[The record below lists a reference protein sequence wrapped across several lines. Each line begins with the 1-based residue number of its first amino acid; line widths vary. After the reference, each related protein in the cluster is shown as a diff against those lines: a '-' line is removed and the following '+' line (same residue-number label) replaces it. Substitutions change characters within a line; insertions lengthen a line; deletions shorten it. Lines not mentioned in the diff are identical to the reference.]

1 MYRLEWVERRKLDA
15 PAISGANQIAKVS
28 PVVWKLGWTSF
39 LTDISSEM
47 VNSVLPVYVVLHL
60 HLSPLQYGAIDGV
73 YNGLA
78 VVLVS
83 LAAGLT
89 ADRSKRHK
97 GVALAGYGFSAACKL
112 ALLAA
117 GGVWGWLIAIVGL
130 DRIGK
135 GVRTAPRDALI
146 SLNTHPQAMASAFAV
161 HRALD
166 AGGAL
171 LGPVVAF
178 FLLAQMPGAFDV
190 LWVTSFLFAILG
202 VAVLW
207 LYVPTPEASLFPDEQ
222 RVSWRSLSSLFAS
235 RRFVALAGCGLLLS
249 VGTIN
254 DGFIYLVL
262 QEKGGVN
269 SGFLPLF
276 FVVTAF
282 SYMLFSIPAGLCADR
297 FGRGPVFLS
306 GYAVLG
312 IVYSLLLF
320 APAVG
325 PATQAG
331 CLLLLGL
338 YYAGT
343 EGVLMAMASSSISS
357 ELRASGL
364 AALASA
370 IALGKMG
377 SSLLFGWMWD
387 AYGRRPAIMTLGV
400 ILAVALITALVTL
413 RISAASG
420 GAGGDGVLSSATDRG
435 AE

>member
-1 MYRLEWVERRKLDA
+1 MYKLEWIERRKLRAQVPPSVDQA
-15 PAISGANQIAKVS
+15 AKVS

-47 VNSVLPVYVVLHL
+47 VNSVLPVYLVLHL
-60 HLSPLQYGAIDGV
+60 HLSPLQYGTIDGV

-78 VVLVS
+78 VILVS

-97 GVALAGYGFSAACKL
+97 EVALTGYGFSAVCKL
-112 ALLAA
+112 LLLAA
-117 GGVWGWLIAIVGL
+117 GGVWGWLIVITGL

-135 GVRTAPRDALI
+135 GIRTAPRDAMI
-146 SLNTHPQAMASAFAV
+146 SLNTPPRLMASAFAV

-171 LGPVVAF
+171 LGPIVAF
-178 FLLAQMPGAFDV
+178 ILLAQMPGAFDV
-190 LWVTSFLFAILG
+190 LWVTSFLFAVLG
-202 VAVLW
+202 GAVLW
-207 LYVPTPEASLFPDEQ
+207 LYVPRPKESLFPRLSLDE
-222 RVSWRSLSSLFAS
+222 RKVSRRSLSALFTS
-235 RRFVALAGCGLLLS
+235 PYFVALVGCGLLLS
-249 VGTIN
+249 VGTAT

-262 QEKGGVN
+262 QKKSGTN

-276 FVVTAF
+276 YVATAA
-282 SYMLFSIPAGLCADR
+282 SYALFSIPAGFCADR
-297 FGRGPVFLS
+297 FGRSSIFLG

-312 IVYSLLLF
+312 GIYLLLLF
-320 APAVG
+320 MPTIGLPA
-325 PATQAG
+325 QAG

-343 EGVLMAMASSSISS
+343 EGVLMAMASTAVPP
-357 ELRASGL
+357 EARASGL
-364 AALASA
+364 AVLATA

-387 AYGRRPAIMTLGV
+387 AYGVRSAIVTFVAILMAATLG
-400 ILAVALITALVTL
+400 AGFCF
-413 RISAASG
+413 RIIG
-420 GAGGDGVLSSATDRG
+420 GKRSYA
-435 AE
+435 

>member
-1 MYRLEWVERRKLDA
+1 MYRLEWIERRKLEA
-15 PAISGANQIAKVS
+15 AEPAFADQAAKVS

-47 VNSVLPVYVVLHL
+47 VNSVLPVYLVLHL
-60 HLSPLQYGAIDGV
+60 HLSPLQYGTIDGV

-78 VVLVS
+78 VILVS

-97 GVALAGYGFSAACKL
+97 EVALAGYGFSAICKL
-112 ALLAA
+112 LLLAA
-117 GGVWGWLIAIVGL
+117 GGVWGWLIVITGL

-135 GVRTAPRDALI
+135 GIRTAPRDAMI
-146 SLNTHPQAMASAFAV
+146 SLNTPPHLMASAFAV

-171 LGPVVAF
+171 LGPIVAF
-178 FLLAQMPGAFDV
+178 ILLAQMPGAFDV

-202 VAVLW
+202 VAALW
-207 LYVPTPEASLFPDEQ
+207 LYVPRPKEDLFPRPFSDE
-222 RVSWRSLSSLFAS
+222 RKDSRRSLSVLFAS
-235 RRFVALAGCGLLLS
+235 PYFVALAGCGLLLS
-249 VGTIN
+249 IGTVA

-262 QEKGGVN
+262 LKKSGTN

-276 FVVTAF
+276 YVATAA
-282 SYMLFSIPAGLCADR
+282 SYALFSFPAGLCADR
-297 FGRGPVFLS
+297 FGRGLIFLG

-312 IVYSLLLF
+312 IIYLLLLF
-320 APAVG
+320 MPTVGLPAQV
-325 PATQAG
+325 G

-343 EGVLMAMASSSISS
+343 EGVLMAMASVAVPPAA
-357 ELRASGL
+357 RASGL
-364 AALASA
+364 AVLATA

-387 AYGRRPAIMTLGV
+387 AYDVRPTIIMFVAILMAATLVAGFCFRVIGRKRSHA
-400 ILAVALITALVTL
+400 
-413 RISAASG
+413 
-420 GAGGDGVLSSATDRG
+420 
-435 AE
+435 